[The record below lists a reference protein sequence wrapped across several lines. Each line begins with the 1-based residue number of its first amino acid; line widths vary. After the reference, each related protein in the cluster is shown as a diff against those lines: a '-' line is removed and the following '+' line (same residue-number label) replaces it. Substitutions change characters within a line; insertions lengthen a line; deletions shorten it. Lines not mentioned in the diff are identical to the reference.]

1 MEKLMSNPYAWS
13 VLSLCTV
20 FSLIFAI
27 YTWIVGR
34 KTKEISVD
42 YFSNEIIKQGK
53 NPISKLNI
61 EFEGKPIQDLTSTI
75 FYIWNS
81 GSEVINH
88 DDVVEKSLKIKCKSE
103 SFLDVQVIR
112 QSDDSNN
119 FSVLNFTSTN
129 IELIFDYM
137 DSGEGVRLQIL
148 HTESS
153 DDLFVNCKIKG
164 GRPIRNCIE
173 MKKNKGI
180 RGFWR
185 SCLDELFPIL
195 IIALGFYCTIVVS
208 QFMGFPYKE
217 YEIFVLIVSIV
228 VGVILFVLYLKMKKK
243 VKNVLHRTIPSE
255 LR

>member
-88 DDVVEKSLKIKCKSE
+88 EEVVEKSLKIKCKSE

-119 FSVLNFTSTN
+119 FSVMNVTSTN
-129 IELIFDYM
+129 IEVIFDYM

-164 GRPIRNCIE
+164 GKPIRNCIE
-173 MKKNKGI
+173 MKKIK
-180 RGFWR
+180 
-185 SCLDELFPIL
+185 
-195 IIALGFYCTIVVS
+195 V
-208 QFMGFPYKE
+208 
-217 YEIFVLIVSIV
+217 FVDF
-228 VGVILFVLYLKMKKK
+228 GVRV
-243 VKNVLHRTIPSE
+243 
-255 LR
+255 

>member
-88 DDVVEKSLKIKCKSE
+88 EDVVEKSLKIKCKSE

-119 FSVLNFTSTN
+119 FSVMNVTSTN
-129 IELIFDYM
+129 IEVIFDYM

-164 GRPIRNCIE
+164 GKPIRNCIE
-173 MKKNKGI
+173 MKKYKGI

-185 SCLDELFPIL
+185 SCLDELFPML

-217 YEIFVLIVSIV
+217 YEIFLLIVSIV

-243 VKNVLHRTIPSE
+243 VKKVLHRTIPSE